1 MGASVGVGGLIVGT
15 SMLVVL
21 ALAVN
26 AIDLRMETSLETIES
41 ASEPLPA
48 FTIDNADLAL
58 GAILNLQI
66 DDGGT
71 GYVDGT
77 LSATGGGGSGF
88 SGTFTVDTN
97 GTIIDAVITNRG
109 DYSSDPTIVID
120 GPQPTGVNAS
130 ISITGRITVVY
141 ANITNTGPV
150 VVPTDEVW
158 LFLDGNNAVNLAN
171 IGPILDSD
179 NIYPSDTVGI
189 QWRNIP
195 SNVYETIAMSTNG
208 FNTARAVV

>member
-1 MGASVGVGGLIVGT
+1 MYGS
-15 SMLVVL
+15 
-21 ALAVN
+21 
-26 AIDLRMETSLETIES
+26 
-41 ASEPLPA
+41 
-48 FTIDNADLAL
+48 
-58 GAILNLQI
+58 
-66 DDGGT
+66 
-71 GYVDGT
+71 
-77 LSATGGGGSGF
+77 GSGF

-150 VVPTDEVW
+150 VVPVDEVW
-158 LFLDGNNAVNLAN
+158 LFLDGNNAENLAN
-171 IGPILDSD
+171 ISPIVDSD